1 MVKLDIGVSILAPWT
16 VADETAAGTLVSIPL
31 GKRKL
36 KRRWGVLHWQS
47 RRLSIQEERFVK
59 IAQNVGKQFAM

>member
-1 MVKLDIGVSILAPWT
+1 VS
-16 VADETAAGTLVSIPL
+16 DETSAKTLVAIPL

-59 IAQNVGKQFAM
+59 ISQTVGKTFTQ